1 MSSSGATKSKP
12 KKTSNLRILWIPGR
26 KKHNRKGSYSTTKN
40 GLPQTYGMQPRKNE
54 SWTLGGAMNHSKIIN
69 ANFFFRDLHE
79 NNLDVAS
86 IVTTAATGS
95 AMAAMVKAN
104 EPPTV
109 EGQQQLDQQL
119 SNEPCPSTSTG
130 KGGQQQAGTPQ
141 IVVGTIELNNLNGD
155 VANHKEK
162 EIGTSNQFETLTLI
176 DEDDEEEKDRNCSNA
191 HSSSS
196 LLSSNNDNRSAEE
209 NNLHNASTLAIGEQ
223 HRRRSR
229 RRSSQK
235 DRRSAEDIDSIDQ
248 ADSAV
253 DVRHDEEEPNVF
265 DDEVQEED
273 QKQHQQQKAG
283 SNPNPSAAA
292 VRRRK
297 NQRQRSRQRRSPALA
312 HRDQVDGG
320 DGEEQ
325 KEPYEKAV
333 TCLYWSLACWDCNI
347 S

>member
-1 MSSSGATKSKP
+1 MMMMIKQQKA
-12 KKTSNLRILWIPGR
+12 R
-26 KKHNRKGSYSTTKN
+26 KQEPIQRVRVV
-40 GLPQTYGMQPRKNE
+40 L
-54 SWTLGGAMNHSKIIN
+54 
-69 ANFFFRDLHE
+69 RDLHE

-130 KGGQQQAGTPQ
+130 KGGQQQPGTPQ

-155 VANHKEK
+155 VANHKQEK

-176 DEDDEEEKDRNCSNA
+176 DEDDEEEQDRNCSNA

>member
-1 MSSSGATKSKP
+1 MMMMIKQQKA
-12 KKTSNLRILWIPGR
+12 R
-26 KKHNRKGSYSTTKN
+26 KQEPIQRVRVV
-40 GLPQTYGMQPRKNE
+40 L
-54 SWTLGGAMNHSKIIN
+54 
-69 ANFFFRDLHE
+69 RDLHE

-155 VANHKEK
+155 VANHKQEK

>member
-69 ANFFFRDLHE
+69 ADLHE

-109 EGQQQLDQQL
+109 EGQHQLDQQL

-155 VANHKEK
+155 IANHKEK

-176 DEDDEEEKDRNCSNA
+176 DEDDEEEQDRNCSNA

-253 DVRHDEEEPNVF
+253 DVRHHDEEEPNVF
-265 DDEVQEED
+265 DDEVREED
-273 QKQHQQQKAG
+273 QKQQKAG
-283 SNPNPSAAA
+283 SSPNASAAA

-312 HRDQVDGG
+312 HRDQVDGV

>member
-1 MSSSGATKSKP
+1 MMMMIKQQKA
-12 KKTSNLRILWIPGR
+12 R
-26 KKHNRKGSYSTTKN
+26 KQEPIQRVRVV
-40 GLPQTYGMQPRKNE
+40 L
-54 SWTLGGAMNHSKIIN
+54 
-69 ANFFFRDLHE
+69 RDLHE

>member
-1 MSSSGATKSKP
+1 MMMMIKQQKA
-12 KKTSNLRILWIPGR
+12 R
-26 KKHNRKGSYSTTKN
+26 KQEPIQRVRVV
-40 GLPQTYGMQPRKNE
+40 L
-54 SWTLGGAMNHSKIIN
+54 
-69 ANFFFRDLHE
+69 RDLHE

-130 KGGQQQAGTPQ
+130 KGGTPQ

-155 VANHKEK
+155 VANHKQEK

-235 DRRSAEDIDSIDQ
+235 DRRSAEDIDSIDR

-283 SNPNPSAAA
+283 SSPNPSAAA

-312 HRDQVDGG
+312 HRDQVDGE

>member
-69 ANFFFRDLHE
+69 ADLHE

-109 EGQQQLDQQL
+109 EVQQQQQLDQQL

-155 VANHKEK
+155 VANHKQEK

-273 QKQHQQQKAG
+273 QKQHQHQKAG
-283 SNPNPSAAA
+283 SSPNPSAAA

-297 NQRQRSRQRRSPALA
+297 NQRQRSRQRRSPALVQ
-312 HRDQVDGG
+312 RDQVDGG